1 MSEPVTTHTGAIA
14 KFKHWVTGQLASE
27 VPLDIAL
34 CEYGCRKSQCLQEEW
49 EHCEHR
55 LSFIKNMQTVSSEK
69 VKAKPRKH
77 AVAGKRKATRTS
89 ARTPRIAANIAKLPE
104 LVRK

>member
-1 MSEPVTTHTGAIA
+1 MSEPVTGAIA
-14 KFKHWVTGQLASE
+14 KFKHWATRQLASE

-55 LSFIKNMQTVSSEK
+55 LSFIKNMQTASSEK
-69 VKAKPRKH
+69 VNAKPRKH

-89 ARTPRIAANIAKLPE
+89 LTRDKARRIAANIAKLPE
-104 LVRK
+104 LARK